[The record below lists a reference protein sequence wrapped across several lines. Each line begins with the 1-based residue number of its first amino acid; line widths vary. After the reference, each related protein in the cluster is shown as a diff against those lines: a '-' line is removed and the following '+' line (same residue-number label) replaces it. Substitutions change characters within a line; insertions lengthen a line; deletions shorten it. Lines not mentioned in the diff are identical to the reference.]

1 MASGCKTQE
10 DTDDG
15 VCEWERKLAVQCRE
29 TADKKVMIRVATN
42 SMPNHCMQPTTLF
55 PDENNIDFEVQFSKP
70 VTELT
75 KTNLNTQALVD
86 KQQCTLDWTA
96 SENLEAHSHVAI

>member
-55 PDENNIDFEVQFSKP
+55 PDENNIDFEV
-70 VTELT
+70 
-75 KTNLNTQALVD
+75 
-86 KQQCTLDWTA
+86 
-96 SENLEAHSHVAI
+96 